1 MIEGCANTITRYLL
15 SKIIHRKN
23 VILADCVC
31 RQEISSRDY
40 TQHTDPPVTTM
51 ATRQLQQ
58 AMVPGEH
65 LKSVHLLCSSKD
77 ELKKFSQ
84 SAASVILSSD
94 ES

>member
-1 MIEGCANTITRYLL
+1 ML
-15 SKIIHRKN
+15 SNKIIHRKN
-23 VILADCVC
+23 VILTDCVC

-40 TQHTDPPVTTM
+40 TQQTDPPVTTI

-65 LKSVHLLCSSKD
+65 LKSVHLLCSSKA
-77 ELKKFSQ
+77 ELEKFSQ
-84 SAASVILSSD
+84 LAASATLSTEQ